1 MFSTLIMSGPPEF
14 SGPRRP
20 FDAAGDDD
28 DNDSHS
34 KRTERKRQREKQ
46 RRSDLSGA
54 FVELGTLL
62 GELETDWASSGVAG
76 PQRSLS
82 SPSPSVSGG
91 SSHTATSLV
100 AATAEGTASS
110 PLATAAS
117 PPVASRKR
125 SAEHRDSLTGDS
137 DSGGT
142 TRLDLVLRTIHA
154 LKTMKS
160 QNESLRQSVRTLQQQ
175 RQQPQQQAS
184 EGGGDG
190 SESQEVISLFP
201 WRLECSTTNEFSCC
215 LFLNAGSSV
224 DTLAHIGA
232 RGCRRR

>member
-20 FDAAGDDD
+20 FDAAADDD

-110 PLATAAS
+110 PTTAAS
-117 PPVASRKR
+117 PPVRKR

-142 TRLDLVLRTIHA
+142 TRLDLVLRTIHV

-175 RQQPQQQAS
+175 RQQPQQQVS
-184 EGGGDG
+184 EEGGGG

-201 WRLECSTTNEFSCC
+201 RMFFHQQILM
-215 LFLNAGSSV
+215 LFVS
-224 DTLAHIGA
+224 I
-232 RGCRRR
+232 CRKQC